1 MNPEIQALSQALAYT
16 HKKIHKLNALCQQYS
31 PDSYLQK
38 CQDNKGLFAI
48 TLHIRQANGHYENAD
63 FGIEPAD
70 LTAAKAWIKW
80 HLKHKNVSPNHP
92 I

>member
-38 CQDNKGLFAI
+38 CQDDKGLFAI
-48 TLHIRQANGHYENAD
+48 TLHIRKPTAGYESAD
-63 FGIEPAD
+63 FGIKLVD
-70 LTAAKAWIKW
+70 LAAAKAWIKW
-80 HLKHKNVSPNHP
+80 HLKHKAA
-92 I
+92 

>member
-1 MNPEIQALSQALAYT
+1 MNQEISDLADALRYT

-48 TLHIRQANGHYENAD
+48 TLHIRQANGHYAHAD

-70 LTAAKAWIKW
+70 LAAAKAWIKW
-80 HLKHKNVSPNHP
+80 HLKHKAA
-92 I
+92 

>member
-1 MNPEIQALSQALAYT
+1 MKQEISDLADALRYT
-16 HKKIHKLNALCQQYS
+16 HEKIHKLNALCQQYS

-48 TLHIRQANGHYENAD
+48 TLHIRQASGHYAHAD

-70 LTAAKAWIKW
+70 LAAAKAWIKY
-80 HLKHKNVSPNHP
+80 HLKHRANIPF
-92 I
+92 

>member
-1 MNPEIQALSQALAYT
+1 MYAAIQTLAKT
-16 HKKIHKLNALCQQYS
+16 GKKIDKLDALCKQYS

-48 TLHIRQANGHYENAD
+48 TLHIRQASGHYEHAD

-70 LTAAKAWIKW
+70 LAAAKAWIKW
-80 HLKHKNVSPNHP
+80 HLKHKAA
-92 I
+92 

>member
-1 MNPEIQALSQALAYT
+1 MNTEIQALSQALAYT
-16 HKKIHKLNALCQQYS
+16 HKKIHKLDALCQQYS

-48 TLHIRQANGHYENAD
+48 TLHIRQASGHYAHAD

-70 LTAAKAWIKW
+70 LAAAKAWIKW
-80 HLKHKNVSPNHP
+80 HLKHKNASSNHP

>member
-1 MNPEIQALSQALAYT
+1 MNPEIQALSQALDYT

-48 TLHIRQANGHYENAD
+48 TLHIRQASGHYDHAD

-70 LTAAKAWIKW
+70 LAAAKAWIKW
-80 HLKHKNVSPNHP
+80 HLKHKNASSNHP

>member
-1 MNPEIQALSQALAYT
+1 MNTEIQALSQALAYT

-38 CQDNKGLFAI
+38 CQDNKGLFAS
-48 TLHIRQANGHYENAD
+48 TLHIRQASGHYDHAD

-70 LTAAKAWIKW
+70 LAAAKAWIKW
-80 HLKHKNVSPNHP
+80 HLKHKAA
-92 I
+92 

>member
-1 MNPEIQALSQALAYT
+1 MYAAIQAISKIG
-16 HKKIHKLNALCQQYS
+16 KKIDQLNNLCQRYH

-48 TLHIRQANGHYENAD
+48 TLHIRQASGHYDHAD

-70 LTAAKAWIKW
+70 LAAAKAWIKW
-80 HLKHKNVSPNHP
+80 HLKHKAA
-92 I
+92 

>member
-1 MNPEIQALSQALAYT
+1 MYQAIHTLAKIG
-16 HKKIHKLNALCQQYS
+16 KKIDKLDALCKQYS

-48 TLHIRQANGHYENAD
+48 TLHIRQASGHYDHAD

-70 LTAAKAWIKW
+70 LAAAKAWIKW
-80 HLKHKNVSPNHP
+80 HLKHKNASSNHP

>member
-1 MNPEIQALSQALAYT
+1 MNTEIQALSQALAYT

-48 TLHIRQANGHYENAD
+48 TLHIHQADGYESAD

-70 LTAAKAWIKW
+70 LAAAKAWIKY
-80 HLKHKNVSPNHP
+80 HLKHRTNIPF
-92 I
+92 

>member
-1 MNPEIQALSQALAYT
+1 MYTAIQALAKIG
-16 HKKIHKLNALCQQYS
+16 KKIDKLDALCKHYS

-48 TLHIRQANGHYENAD
+48 TLHIRQASGHYEHAD

-70 LTAAKAWIKW
+70 LAAAKAWIKW
-80 HLKHKNVSPNHP
+80 HLKHKED
-92 I
+92 

>member
-1 MNPEIQALSQALAYT
+1 MNTEIQALSQALAYT
-16 HKKIHKLNALCQQYS
+16 HKKIHKLANLCRQYS

-48 TLHIRQANGHYENAD
+48 TLHIRQASGHYDHAD

-70 LTAAKAWIKW
+70 LAAAKAWIKW
-80 HLKHKNVSPNHP
+80 HLKHKNLSQNHP

>member
-48 TLHIRQANGHYENAD
+48 TLHIRQASGHYAHAD

-70 LTAAKAWIKW
+70 LAAAKAWIKW
-80 HLKHKNVSPNHP
+80 HLKHKNASSNHP